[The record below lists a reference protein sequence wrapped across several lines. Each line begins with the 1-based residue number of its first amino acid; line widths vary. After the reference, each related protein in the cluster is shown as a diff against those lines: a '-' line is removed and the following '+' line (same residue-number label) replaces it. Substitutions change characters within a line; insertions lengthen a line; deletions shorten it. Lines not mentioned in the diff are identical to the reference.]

1 MAALIFMAKSS
12 APGGVTLTYPA
23 TTAYKQWVWKKI
35 RSGGDSLQWL
45 VDEMKRLAKPELVK
59 LTDAK
64 GRTMYETISTATL
77 SDLLGR
83 EDEIPPPSNTKL
95 MPAINKTLGIAPPP
109 VCDPSDKL
117 SQLIDRLRD
126 RWARATPHERNIIEV
141 VLAKGDDDETP
152 VDRDRSSAGGRS
164 R

>member
-1 MAALIFMAKSS
+1 
-12 APGGVTLTYPA
+12 
-23 TTAYKQWVWKKI
+23 
-35 RSGGDSLQWL
+35 
-45 VDEMKRLAKPELVK
+45 
-59 LTDAK
+59 
-64 GRTMYETISTATL
+64 MYETISTATL